1 MGRLVLAGVAVM
13 LALAAA
19 APVAGAERETTPPP
33 GFTDLQFGRLLMDA
47 GRLDDAR
54 AFLERARA
62 AGEEDEIERRFLLGR
77 VEMRLG
83 RPRRASRHFEAIL
96 AVRPELTR
104 VRLELA
110 SAYYAAGRDEK
121 ARGQFEGA
129 LADRPPASVEAAVR
143 GFLDRIDTR
152 RRWTRSFSVA
162 LAPES
167 NPLKRTD
174 RDEVRIGGV
183 PFRPDQTARSGTGLA
198 VSAGLSFTPVIADDW
213 RAVAATSAAAKL
225 YGRSAWN
232 DVSGEGELGLAR
244 RFDRADLSGGLRLG
258 RRWLGD
264 EVHSHGIG
272 PWLRGRLGLSAATS
286 LGLHADL
293 EALDYEDGS
302 ARDGSRLGLRPGLR
316 HAPSSRTVLETELDF
331 EAVTAGQERHGSRM
345 LGLDLTASHAFAG
358 GLSVVTGLSLQ
369 RRRYRAPDPLFGAT
383 RVDTTLRLSAK
394 LLHRAWQVD
403 GFAPHLGYTIERNDS
418 RLPIHTYRNHAVML
432 GLSRSF

>member
-1 MGRLVLAGVAVM
+1 MGRLLRAGVAVV
-13 LALAAA
+13 LVLAAA
-19 APVAGAERETTPPP
+19 APAIGVEPETAPPP

-54 AFLERARA
+54 AFLERARP
-62 AGEEDEIERRFLLGR
+62 AGEEEEIERRFLLGR
-77 VEMRLG
+77 IEMRLG
-83 RPRRASRHFEAIL
+83 RPRRAVRHFEAIL

-152 RRWTRSFSVA
+152 RRWTRSFSLA

-183 PFRPDQTARSGTGLA
+183 PFRPDQTARSGAGLA
-198 VSAGLSFTPVIADDW
+198 MSAGLSFTPIIADDL
-213 RAVAATSAAAKL
+213 RAVAAISGAAKL
-225 YGRSAWN
+225 YRRSAWN

-244 RFDRADLSGGLRLG
+244 RFDRANLSGGLRLG
-258 RRWLGD
+258 RRWLGG
-264 EVHSHGIG
+264 EVYSHGIG
-272 PWLRGRLGLSAATS
+272 PWLRGRLALSAATS

-293 EALDYEDGS
+293 EALDYEDGP

-316 HAPSSRTVLETELDF
+316 HALSSRTVLEAELDL
-331 EAVTAGQERHGSRM
+331 EAVSAGEERHGSRM
-345 LGLDLTASHAFAG
+345 LGLGLTASHAFG
-358 GLSVVTGLSLQ
+358 GGVSVATGLSLQ
-369 RRRYRAPDPLFGAT
+369 RRRYGARDPLFGVT

-394 LLHRAWQVD
+394 LLHRAWRVE
-403 GFAPHLGYTIERNDS
+403 GFAPYFGYTFEKNDS
-418 RLPIHTYRNHAVML
+418 RLPIHSYRNHAVML